1 MLNRQIKIQIRQIL
15 NSSVHF
21 YEKRA
26 FFLFMNSFNWTVLL
40 KEEVK
45 QKELMAQMFDLILT
59 KLTKK
64 ENEKFTKYF

>member
-1 MLNRQIKIQIRQIL
+1 
-15 NSSVHF
+15 
-21 YEKRA
+21 
-26 FFLFMNSFNWTVLL
+26 MNSFNWTVLL